1 LGGSRGRRVT
11 LEIKQECLF
20 LINEATANGCR
31 LKSACQ
37 DLGFDFKTIN
47 RWKISCVDA
56 RMGPTSSPAN
66 KLTDLEK
73 DLIVEVATSAPFMDL
88 SPWQI
93 VARLADE
100 EIYIGSESS
109 FYKILKERKLLV
121 HRGKSKK
128 AVQNKPEALVAKGPN
143 QIWSWDI
150 TYLRGPIRGGFYYL
164 YMFMDI
170 FSRKIVGW
178 EVHENESMEKSS
190 RLVSRICREENI
202 NPHQLVLHADNGGSM
217 KGATML
223 ATLQKLGVVPSF
235 SRPKVSDDNPFSESL
250 FKTLKYCPQYPS
262 SEFSSLTEACV
273 WVKNFVSW
281 YNNEHLHSGIKFV
294 TPVQKHL
301 GLDVEILNK
310 RKLLYAKAR
319 EKNPNRWTGKT
330 RNWDVVTEVYLN
342 PLQNK
347 KEIVMNIA
355 S

>member
-1 LGGSRGRRVT
+1 M
-11 LEIKQECLF
+11 
-20 LINEATANGCR
+20 NEATTNGCR
-31 LKSACQ
+31 LKSACR
-37 DLGFDFKTIN
+37 DVGVDFKTMN
-47 RWKISCVDA
+47 RWRICSADR
-56 RMGPTSSPAN
+56 RMGPASRPAN
-66 KLTDLEK
+66 KLTEIER
-73 DLIVEVATSAPFMDL
+73 DLIISVATSKPYQDL

-100 EIYIGSESS
+100 GIYIGSESS
-109 FYKILKERKLLV
+109 FYKILRERKLLE
-121 HRGKSKK
+121 HRGKSRK
-128 AVQNKPEALVAKGPN
+128 AVHNKPEALVACCVN

-150 TYLRGPIRGGFYYL
+150 TYLRGPIRGSFYYL

-178 EVHENESMEKSS
+178 EVHETESMEKSS
-190 RLVSRICREENI
+190 ALIARICMEESI
-202 NPHQLVLHADNGGSM
+202 KPSQLVLHADNGGSM

-223 ATLQKLGVVPSF
+223 ATLQKLGIVPSF

-262 SEFSSLTEACV
+262 AEFGSLVEATV
-273 WVKNFVSW
+273 WVKNFVRW
-281 YNNEHLHSGIKFV
+281 YNFEHLHSGIKFV
-294 TPVQKHL
+294 TPAQKHS

-310 RKLLYAKAR
+310 RKLVYEKAK
-319 EKNPNRWTGKT
+319 EKKPNRWTRQT

-347 KEIVMNIA
+347 KEIAMNIA

>member
-1 LGGSRGRRVT
+1 M
-11 LEIKQECLF
+11 
-20 LINEATANGCR
+20 LINEATTNGCR
-31 LKSACQ
+31 LKSACS
-37 DLGFDFKTIN
+37 DLGIDFKTIN
-47 RWKISCVDA
+47 RWKVSIEDE
-56 RMGPTSSPAN
+56 RRGPITTPAN
-66 KLTDLEK
+66 KLTAAEREA
-73 DLIVEVATSAPFMDL
+73 IIEVSTSNTYQDL

-100 EIYIGSESS
+100 GAYVASESS
-109 FYKILKERKLLV
+109 FYKILKERKMLE

-128 AVQNKPEALVAKGPN
+128 AVHNKPEVLVARSAN

-150 TYLRGPIRGGFYYL
+150 TYLKGPLKGGFYYL

-178 EVHENESMEKSS
+178 EVHESESMEKSS
-190 RLVSRICREENI
+190 ALVAKICREESI

-223 ATLQKLGVVPSF
+223 VTLQKLGVVPSF

-250 FKTLKYCPQYPS
+250 FKTLKYCPQYPRA
-262 SEFSSLTEACV
+262 EFSSIDEAKS
-273 WVKNFVSW
+273 WVKDFVQW
-281 YNNEHLHSGIKFV
+281 YNCEHLHSGIKFV

-301 GLDVEILNK
+301 GLDIEILNK
-310 RKLLYAKAR
+310 RKLLYEKAR

-330 RNWDVVTEVYLN
+330 RNWNAVEEVYLN

-347 KEIVMNIA
+347 NEVVRSNA